1 MTYSQTALGGAF
13 KVSPVLHSAC
23 ILQVRQ
29 RPPWVRVQNR
39 AFCLVNMQ
47 EVWKPVPG
55 YEGLYEVS
63 DQGRVRSLD
72 RYVQCSGPVKGAYVS
87 FKKGRLLRPGPSNY
101 GHLSV
106 VLGRGQTRMV
116 HDLVL
121 RAFVGCPPAKHEC
134 CHGNGDPS
142 DNRLENL
149 RWGTRS
155 ENILDAVKHGTWMT
169 PGRIAGQ
176 IKARAARWG
185 RE

>member
-1 MTYSQTALGGAF
+1 MSYTTPALGGAF

-23 ILQVRQ
+23 TLQVRQ
-29 RPPWVRVQNR
+29 RPLRVRVQNR
-39 AFCLVNMQ
+39 AFLLVCM
-47 EVWKPVPG
+47 ETWKAVPG
-55 YEGLYEVS
+55 YEGVYEVS

-87 FKKGRLLRPGPSNY
+87 LKKGRLLRPGPSNY

-106 VLGRGQTRMV
+106 VLGRRQTRMV

-134 CHGNGDPS
+134 CHNNGAPS

-176 IKARAARWG
+176 IKGRATRWG
-185 RE
+185 RK